1 MHLPTGKTMAVKIIT
16 PEEDEIPE
24 DLMIE
29 IAVLKQCKHKN
40 IVEFFGGY
48 RKGDEIFVSL
58 STTKRCLHFFINHFS
73 ELTSNE
79 VFYL

>member
-1 MHLPTGKTMAVKIIT
+1 MNLILILIFIIKGTHLPTGKILAVKIIT
-16 PEEDEIPE
+16 PEEDEVPE

-48 RKGDEIFVSL
+48 RKGDEIFVS
-58 STTKRCLHFFINHFS
+58 
-73 ELTSNE
+73 
-79 VFYL
+79 

>member
-1 MHLPTGKTMAVKIIT
+1 MHLPTGKVMAVKIIT

-29 IAVLKQCKHKN
+29 IAVLKQCKHQN

-48 RKGDEIFVSL
+48 RKGDEIFVS
-58 STTKRCLHFFINHFS
+58 
-73 ELTSNE
+73 
-79 VFYL
+79 YLLLF